1 MVFEE
6 TTQGIVV
13 RVEPRFQM
21 QESDPA
27 ARRFVWSYRVE
38 IENRSRETVRLINR
52 EWSITDAAGQR
63 QEIQG
68 AGVVGQQPLLRPGER
83 FQYTSA
89 APLRGPSG
97 VMVGR
102 YEMERAITGE
112 RFFIAIPA
120 FALDSPLQ
128 SKLAN

>member
-1 MVFEE
+1 MDYEAVTE
-6 TTQGIVV
+6 GILV
-13 RVEPRFQM
+13 RVRPSFQM
-21 QESDPA
+21 RDSDPA
-27 ARRFVWSYRVE
+27 AQRFVWSYTVQ
-38 IENRSRETVRLINR
+38 IENGSGDVVRLLNR
-52 EWSITDAAGQR
+52 EWSITDAHGRR

-83 FQYTSA
+83 FSYTSA
-89 APLRGPSG
+89 APLRSPSG

-102 YEMERAITGE
+102 YEMERVATRE

-128 SKLAN
+128 SRLAN